1 VIRAMGCASSSGKKP
16 QKVQPVSQEPEAPR
30 IGTADELR
38 ASARALPRLKFCGEC
53 GEKMLEGSQECVQC
67 DYQERTQPGPTVAV
81 ASNQPRSTWPTRPPP
96 TSGKL
101 SQQHSNMD
109 ASSRYQVAA
118 QLANP
123 PTGRP
128 KAKSK
133 SFVPEAGVRLQKSL
147 ESAQPKSEEQLK
159 GLLGSLLSGPVPLD
173 DVGTRSDRIV
183 SLAMSCPVPADDIGK
198 GGKGRKKITMQEF
211 MDPNKHF
218 QSAAW
223 TASLSR

>member
-1 VIRAMGCASSSGKKP
+1 MGCASSSGEKP
-16 QKVQPVSQEPEAPR
+16 QRVAPASQEPR

-38 ASARALPRLKFCGEC
+38 ASAQALPRLKFCGEC
-53 GEKMLEGSQECVQC
+53 GEKMREGSQECVQC
-67 DYQERTQPGPTVAV
+67 DHQEGSQTGPTVIV
-81 ASNQPRSTWPTRPPP
+81 APNQPRSTWPTRPPP

-101 SQQHSNMD
+101 SQQHSDMD

-123 PTGRP
+123 PASRP

-133 SFVPEAGVRLQKSL
+133 PIILEAGVPLQRNL
-147 ESAQPKSEEQLK
+147 ESAQPKSEEQLR
-159 GLLGSLLSGPVPLD
+159 GLLGSLMSGPVPLE
-173 DVGTRSDRIV
+173 DVATRSDRV
-183 SLAMSCPVPADDIGK
+183 ASLAMSGPDDIGRA
-198 GGKGRKKITMQEF
+198 GKGRKTMTMQEF

-223 TASLSR
+223 AASLSR

>member
-1 VIRAMGCASSSGKKP
+1 MIRAMGCASSSGKKP
-16 QKVQPVSQEPEAPR
+16 QKVEPVSQEQEAR
-30 IGTADELR
+30 MGKADELR
-38 ASARALPRLKFCGEC
+38 ASALALPRLKFCGEC
-53 GEKMLEGSQECVQC
+53 GEKMLEGSQQCVECDCQK
-67 DYQERTQPGPTVAV
+67 RTQPGPTVAV
-81 ASNQPRSTWPTRPPP
+81 AFNQPRSTWPTRPPP
-96 TSGKL
+96 TGVKP
-101 SQQHSNMD
+101 SQQHSTMD

-123 PTGRP
+123 PTSRP
-128 KAKSK
+128 KPISK

-173 DVGTRSDRIV
+173 DFATRSDRIASV
-183 SLAMSCPVPADDIGK
+183 PMGCLVPAVDIGK
-198 GGKGRKKITMQEF
+198 GGKGRKTMTMQEF
-211 MDPNKHF
+211 TDPNKHF